1 MIVCDL
7 CRAINRSCNDMCCLI
22 LAPTCR
28 VCLGSWSS
36 AWYNNADDG
45 WFPSV
50 VLWLAMLVG
59 GSACKQGGCLELT
72 LVRLSSPP
80 LLSHRQADQARQ
92 MHRAAPV
99 CRERQ
104 GHRSGSKVP
113 NVAVLMLTGLSV
125 DAFAAN
131 LPDTSAE
138 LDAIVDGSRQGL
150 VGFKTRLN
158 AVAASPLG
166 SQLGLLTGCPLA
178 EDPAASAFDLAAGIA
193 LCL

>member
-1 MIVCDL
+1 MV
-7 CRAINRSCNDMCCLI
+7 SKCCVVVGDVGW
-22 LAPTCR
+22 R
-28 VCLGSWSS
+28 LGVQ
-36 AWYNNADDG
+36 AGY
-45 WFPSV
+45 
-50 VLWLAMLVG
+50 
-59 GSACKQGGCLELT
+59 GCLELT

-138 LDAIVDGSRQGL
+138 LDAIVDASRQGL

-158 AVAASPLG
+158 AVAANPLG